1 MSKEITSSL
10 LSNVTEEQQEFLDT
24 LTTEQQE
31 FLIPATIEIEQHVGV
46 MQERAFWAGK
56 KLVESKERLSYG
68 EWAKWLKLRWNWSV
82 RTAQRFIAVYQ
93 WLSEQIGT
101 TPEATHVW
109 LIISSIKPSGIY
121 LLASKSTPD
130 AVRDQA
136 LALAR
141 EGEAVNK
148 AEVERLIDEE
158 KAKVK
163 AELKEEYEVKLKKLR
178 EQMEQK

>member
-1 MSKEITSSL
+1 VSL
-10 LSNVTEEQQEFLDT
+10 L
-24 LTTEQQE
+24 
-31 FLIPATIEIEQHVGV
+31 
-46 MQERAFWAGK
+46 
-56 KLVESKERLSYG
+56 
-68 EWAKWLKLRWNWSV
+68 
-82 RTAQRFIAVYQ
+82 
-93 WLSEQIGT
+93 
-101 TPEATHVW
+101 
-109 LIISSIKPSGIY
+109 ISSITPSGIY